1 MQVTG
6 NVQVTGRVH
15 WSNRGSSS
23 FSTNKL
29 PLHCVE
35 PDFTANPDG
44 DRLSGSDREDGD
56 RGETDAAG
64 AVTAPESSRMLQGSA
79 HFIPS
84 RSLSLSL
91 VSQRRTHSSQIR
103 EPFSDE
109 LRALCRS
116 PFFSGASSSLF
127 PFRISFTM
135 LHSVPECGPS

>member
-1 MQVTG
+1 
-6 NVQVTGRVH
+6 VQVTGRVH

-44 DRLSGSDREDGD
+44 DRLSGSDRENGN

-64 AVTAPESSRMLQGSA
+64 AVTAPESSRMLEGSA

-84 RSLSLSL
+84 RSLSLSLSL
-91 VSQRRTHSSQIR
+91 VSQRRTHSSQNQSPI
-103 EPFSDE
+103 SDQ
-109 LRALCRS
+109 LRALCRW
-116 PFFSGASSSLF
+116 PFSSGASSSLF